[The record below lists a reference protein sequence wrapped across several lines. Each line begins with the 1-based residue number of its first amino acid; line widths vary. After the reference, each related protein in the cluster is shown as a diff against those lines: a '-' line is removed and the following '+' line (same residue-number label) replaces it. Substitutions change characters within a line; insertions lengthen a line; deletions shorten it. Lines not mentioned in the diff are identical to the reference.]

1 MDCPRCRSS
10 WNNSSTV
17 PLVLSCGHSFCKSCC
32 SVGMSDL
39 GITCGKCNRNTSF
52 PIVRDILKSDSE
64 YYDECI
70 STLLRNETLIE
81 AMAQI
86 PRNSYRSRR
95 AFNVGDECEEHKK
108 PIHSHTKKPFSMLCD
123 DCLADIRG
131 LDIEVFPYPEVVR
144 LTKSTLES
152 AMKKFENNITFL
164 SQQFNNIRESA
175 LDPNEREVRQ
185 KLEEHFNIIKSGID
199 QAHLTTRSTLAK
211 LVAEEERQHK
221 DIRDT
226 AETSLM
232 EIDAKERRI
241 QHMMSLSDA
250 ELVEQYTEIERLV
263 QESRRPITNYMRPE
277 RTIDLNINPN
287 LDTFTQLIKDSY
299 RVSFNPQNRHE
310 WSCENCGRSNR
321 MGVQQC
327 ETCRVPYSAGP
338 QIPRSS

>member
-1 MDCPRCRSS
+1 MDCSRCRCS

-17 PLVLSCGHSFCKSCC
+17 PLVLSCGHSLCRSCC
-32 SVGMSDL
+32 SNGITDH
-39 GITCGKCNRNTSF
+39 GITCGKCSRNTSF
-52 PIVRDILKSDSE
+52 PIVRDIQWSDSK
-64 YYDECI
+64 YYEECI
-70 STLLRNETLIE
+70 NTLLRNETLIE
-81 AMAQI
+81 VIAQL

-152 AMKKFENNITFL
+152 AMKKFESNITFL
-164 SQQFNNIRESA
+164 SQQFNHIRESA

-185 KLEEHFNIIKSGID
+185 KLEDHFNIIKSGID
-199 QAHLTTRSTLAK
+199 QAHQTTRNTLAK

-221 DIRDT
+221 AIRDT
-226 AETSLM
+226 AESSLN

-241 QHMMSLSDA
+241 QFMMSLSDA
-250 ELVEQYTEIERLV
+250 ELVEQYSEIERLV
-263 QESRRPITNYMRPE
+263 QESRRPITNYIKPE
-277 RTIDLNINPN
+277 RTIDVNINPN

-299 RVSFNPQNRHE
+299 RVSFNPQTRQE

-321 MGVQQC
+321 IGVHQC
-327 ETCRVPYSAGP
+327 ETCRLPFSGGP
-338 QIPRSS
+338 QIPRTN